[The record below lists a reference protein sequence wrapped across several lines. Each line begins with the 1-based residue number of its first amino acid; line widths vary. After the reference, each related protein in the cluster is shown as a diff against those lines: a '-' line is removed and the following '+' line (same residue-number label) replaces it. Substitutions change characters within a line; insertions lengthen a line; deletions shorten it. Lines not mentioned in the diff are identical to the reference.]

1 MGGRVLTRARITATD
16 VAALEADTQMGPVL
30 LAELHAVFAD
40 ADVAVGGTWVGCRV
54 DSDLRELRTSGLDA
68 PGFATGVTGTGT

>member
-1 MGGRVLTRARITATD
+1 MDLPKVLLVDDHPSDADRLQDLLLGRVDLD
-16 VAALEADTQMGPVL
+16 VRHPQDVL
-30 LAELHAVFAD
+30 
-40 ADVAVGGTWVGCRV
+40 